1 MFLKPQDVPRGSSP
15 GEAWEVEGEGS
26 LWLVRVGDEC
36 QAATGREEKSH
47 VMGIWEH
54 GDSAHL
60 TPTLC

>member
-36 QAATGREEKSH
+36 QAATGREEKA
-47 VMGIWEH
+47 M
-54 GDSAHL
+54 
-60 TPTLC
+60 